1 MPSATAK
8 KTTFF
13 NSVYVNQF
21 DKGKKCATHGHAT
34 ENVFEKLAMAH
45 GYKVRKATRDEQ
57 ISHIDFILD
66 SPEWQNIKVDVK
78 GRKKTS
84 RQNKKFNDK
93 WVWIEFRNV
102 QGKEGWIY
110 GKANFIAFERKE
122 DFIIINRVTL
132 RNWLGKSN
140 VRWDLPTV
148 KNSWESKYRIY
159 SRRGRNDQ
167 LTQVKMSDI
176 LKLPNLKIWKKND

>member
-110 GKANFIAFERKE
+110 GKANFIAFERK
-122 DFIIINRVTL
+122 DYYQSGNT
-132 RNWLGKSN
+132 
-140 VRWDLPTV
+140 
-148 KNSWESKYRIY
+148 SKLARKVQC
-159 SRRGRNDQ
+159 SVGSAHS
-167 LTQVKMSDI
+167 K
-176 LKLPNLKIWKKND
+176 KLMGIKI